1 MPTTVPVELYRTIER
16 ANAAAKAAA
25 TATAPGAAFG
35 ARRLTAAGLV
45 EELWE
50 LWGDGRVL
58 VSAEERSLLAARTAS
73 ICDAAAASG
82 APSVLAAFAAE
93 HAAALADE
101 RAVPVAELTSLQR
114 GLVACL
120 RSYHDEL
127 AARNLIE
134 ADEAADLLA
143 SMVEDGRLPAMGV
156 TVCDCLDVSGGLRH
170 LLTALGASAE
180 GDEALA
186 AVSCLPEDVEPGVL
200 IAAGAAAMPG
210 LLLDEIGRAGRAG
223 RKKRSGGG
231 RRPCRAVRRVGSAF
245 VRQRLGGG
253 ASGHRALEGHRLRA
267 RLGKCARR
275 LEEGSPHWL
284 EAATDFAYNPFSGIA
299 GRKARESQRASAQ
312 RPLTDCHRCRR
323 DPRGGERLVF
333 RSGPRRARRGLRRK
347 RSSSYSR
354 HPFQRRRCFLV
365 GRAGACRRARRLR
378 QALRSACPGG
388 GAGRVDLRA
397 DAAACRCHAE
407 RRGLLRDGRPPLRN
421 RRCGRTGLARAEKLG
436 CGDPGGRQRAHLRH
450 LREPIGFGRPRRDT
464 RTSPRAFGALAPAL
478 AVRGGTARRPS
489 AICPG
494 REPARRAGKRAV
506 SLLSAGRVRER
517 PGPGRRRPGLGGRR

>member
-156 TVCDCLDVSGGLRH
+156 TVCDCLDVSG
-170 LLTALGASAE
+170 
-180 GDEALA
+180 
-186 AVSCLPEDVEPGVL
+186 AVSYTHLTLPT
-200 IAAGAAAMPG
+200 IA
-210 LLLDEIGRAGRAG
+210 
-223 RKKRSGGG
+223 
-231 RRPCRAVRRVGSAF
+231 
-245 VRQRLGGG
+245 
-253 ASGHRALEGHRLRA
+253 
-267 RLGKCARR
+267 
-275 LEEGSPHWL
+275 
-284 EAATDFAYNPFSGIA
+284 
-299 GRKARESQRASAQ
+299 
-312 RPLTDCHRCRR
+312 
-323 DPRGGERLVF
+323 
-333 RSGPRRARRGLRRK
+333 
-347 RSSSYSR
+347 
-354 HPFQRRRCFLV
+354 
-365 GRAGACRRARRLR
+365 
-378 QALRSACPGG
+378 
-388 GAGRVDLRA
+388 
-397 DAAACRCHAE
+397 
-407 RRGLLRDGRPPLRN
+407 
-421 RRCGRTGLARAEKLG
+421 
-436 CGDPGGRQRAHLRH
+436 
-450 LREPIGFGRPRRDT
+450 
-464 RTSPRAFGALAPAL
+464 
-478 AVRGGTARRPS
+478 
-489 AICPG
+489 
-494 REPARRAGKRAV
+494 
-506 SLLSAGRVRER
+506 
-517 PGPGRRRPGLGGRR
+517 

>member
-1 MPTTVPVELYRTIER
+1 M
-16 ANAAAKAAA
+16 
-25 TATAPGAAFG
+25 
-35 ARRLTAAGLV
+35 
-45 EELWE
+45 
-50 LWGDGRVL
+50 WGDGRVL

-73 ICDAAAASG
+73 TCDAAAASG

-101 RAVPVAELTSLQR
+101 GAVPVAELTSLQR

-120 RSYHDEL
+120 RSYYDEL

-143 SMVEDGRLPAMGV
+143 SMVEDGRASRHG
-156 TVCDCLDVSGGLRH
+156 CDCLRLPGRLGGLRH

-223 RKKRSGGG
+223 TRS
-231 RRPCRAVRRVGSAF
+231 VLVVGADPAELF
-245 VRQRLGGG
+245 GVLGAPLC
-253 ASGHRALEGHRLRA
+253 ASGWAVALRGTAPWRATAFGRA
-267 RLGKCARR
+267 WECARR

-299 GRKARESQRASAQ
+299 ERKARDLNGRLRKDRLLTATDAAEILAGESDSF
-312 RPLTDCHRCRR
+312 
-323 DPRGGERLVF
+323 F

-354 HPFQRRRCFLV
+354 RPFQRRRCRLV

-407 RRGLLRDGRPPLRN
+407 RRGLFRDGRPPLRN

-450 LREPIGFGRPRRDT
+450 LREPIGFGRPRRDA

-494 REPARRAGKRAV
+494 P
-506 SLLSAGRVRER
+506 
-517 PGPGRRRPGLGGRR
+517 